1 MPFGGRVLLAESMA
15 RLDACP
21 WVDGIVVTTPP
32 EWDEPAI
39 LLAEQLGC
47 DKVSAAIVGG
57 TTRSESVALAVAE
70 IPEDAVVIMVHAA
83 ARPLL
88 PADLVERLL
97 QALLAGYDGAVP
109 GLPITDTV
117 KRWRDGV
124 IVETPLRAELVAVQT
139 PQAFAADVLRRALRA
154 GDLAAATDDA
164 SLVEAAGGRVTVVPG
179 DARLLK
185 ITGPED
191 VERAL
196 ALLAAGA

>member
-57 TTRSESVALAVAE
+57 ATRSESVALAVAE
-70 IPEDAVVIMVHAA
+70 IPEDAMVIMVHDA

-88 PADLVERLL
+88 PADLV
-97 QALLAGYDGAVP
+97 
-109 GLPITDTV
+109 
-117 KRWRDGV
+117 
-124 IVETPLRAELVAVQT
+124 
-139 PQAFAADVLRRALRA
+139 
-154 GDLAAATDDA
+154 
-164 SLVEAAGGRVTVVPG
+164 
-179 DARLLK
+179 
-185 ITGPED
+185 
-191 VERAL
+191 
-196 ALLAAGA
+196 